1 MKKYC
6 SLIIDIRQSRAYNLR
21 DRNELQEYMAGCITL
36 LNSLFKRNLMFDV
49 TFSAGDE
56 LQGLFSDAVAA
67 VRYLRLLSILVHPVQ
82 LRAGIG
88 IGEWNVR
95 MEGGL
100 STEQDGPAYHNA
112 RSAIDEVHR
121 MQTQRFRICS
131 GSERDVVANYLLN
144 ASMQFCQKQN
154 IMQSQILFLLE
165 VMYPFVEEASD
176 FSNGEELIDLAVIKS
191 GFSIGKKTKKQTE
204 DKKKQVGQG
213 QRDKQENQENQED
226 QGDQEDQENQKNQ
239 ENQENQER
247 QKDQGKQGLNIDS
260 LTIVESIY
268 ITGSI
273 TETENAVIKRNM
285 SANIAEVIGTT
296 RQNAD
301 KLMKRGNSI
310 FIRSMDYMALQ
321 YIKKMYRRE

>member
-21 DRNELQEYMAGCITL
+21 DRNELQEYMAGCIAL
-36 LNSLFKRNLMFDV
+36 LNSLFKKNLMFDV

-112 RSAIDEVHR
+112 RSAIDEVHG

-144 ASMQFCQKQN
+144 ASMQFCQQQN
-154 IMQSQILFLLE
+154 VMQSQVLFLLE
-165 VMYPFVEEASD
+165 IMYPFVEEVSD
-176 FSNGEELIDLAVIKS
+176 FSNREELIDLAVIKS
-191 GFSIGKKTKKQTE
+191 GFSIGKKAKKQTE
-204 DKKKQVGQG
+204 DKKKQEG
-213 QRDKQENQENQED
+213 QED
-226 QGDQEDQENQKNQ
+226 QG
-239 ENQENQER
+239 
-247 QKDQGKQGLNIDS
+247 LNIGS
-260 LTIVESIY
+260 LMIVESIY

-296 RQNAD
+296 RQNVD

-310 FIRSMDYMALQ
+310 FIRNMDYMALQ
-321 YIKKMYRRE
+321 YIKKMYREGQCEGKASSHRKNCEVRI

>member
-1 MKKYC
+1 LKKYC
-6 SLIIDIRQSRAYNLR
+6 SLIIDIRRSRAYNLR

-36 LNSLFKRNLMFDV
+36 LNSLFKRNLMFNV

-112 RSAIDEVHR
+112 RSAIDEVYR

-131 GSERDVVANYLLN
+131 GSERDVAANYLLN
-144 ASMQFCQKQN
+144 ASMQFCQQQN
-154 IMQSQILFLLE
+154 IMQSQVLFLLE

-176 FSNGEELIDLAVIKS
+176 FSNREELIDLAVIKS

-204 DKKKQVGQG
+204 DKRRQEDQED
-213 QRDKQENQENQED
+213 REKQENQKD
-226 QGDQEDQENQKNQ
+226 Q

-247 QKDQGKQGLNIDS
+247 EKDQKKQGLNIGS
-260 LTIVESIY
+260 LTIAENIY

-301 KLMKRGNSI
+301 KLMKRGNSM

>member
-1 MKKYC
+1 
-6 SLIIDIRQSRAYNLR
+6 
-21 DRNELQEYMAGCITL
+21 MAGCITL
-36 LNSLFKRNLMFDV
+36 LNSLFKRNLMFNV

-154 IMQSQILFLLE
+154 IMQSQVLFLLE
-165 VMYPFVEEASD
+165 VMYPFVEEAFD
-176 FSNGEELIDLAVIKS
+176 FSNREELIDLAVIKS

-204 DKKKQVGQG
+204 DKRRQEDQED
-213 QRDKQENQENQED
+213 REKQENQKD
-226 QGDQEDQENQKNQ
+226 Q

-247 QKDQGKQGLNIDS
+247 EKDQKKQGLNIGS
-260 LTIVESIY
+260 LTIAENIY

-301 KLMKRGNSI
+301 KLMKRGNSM

>member
-36 LNSLFKRNLMFDV
+36 LNSLFKKNLMFDV

-144 ASMQFCQKQN
+144 ASMQFCQQQN
-154 IMQSQILFLLE
+154 IMQSQVLFLLE

-176 FSNGEELIDLAVIKS
+176 FSNREELIDLAVIKS

-204 DKKKQVGQG
+204 DKRRQEDQED
-213 QRDKQENQENQED
+213 REKQENQKD
-226 QGDQEDQENQKNQ
+226 Q

-247 QKDQGKQGLNIDS
+247 EKDQKKQGLNIGS
-260 LTIVESIY
+260 LTIAENIY

-301 KLMKRGNSI
+301 KLMKRGNSM